1 MGLYCRQ
8 YNCLILF
15 FHCLPSAKL
24 IFYSAKDGW
33 CGPDTFWC
41 STMSHFAMHTL
52 LCTQSHVWW
61 GSPQCLSTP
70 ADTSWMGKWGSKEE
84 KKGSRQYV
92 YTACNKDPQINLLS
106 FGTFF
111 ILVKSCEAHHC
122 IHSPFQ
128 QAWQALQG
136 RNFINYLCRWTPPK
150 LLHPHDL
157 YMTKPPFC
165 VTSYYIYC
173 DPLVPTS
180 LQEIWCAR
188 RYIMTNCIDVFP
200 LNLEFNKLC
209 LVFSLHIG

>member
-1 MGLYCRQ
+1 MMRPTH
-8 YNCLILF
+8 ILV
-15 FHCLPSAKL
+15 LPL
-24 IFYSAKDGW
+24 
-33 CGPDTFWC
+33 
-41 STMSHFAMHTL
+41 HTL
-52 LCTQSHVWW
+52 GITGPKWCIAGPKVMCNW

-84 KKGSRQYV
+84 KKGSRQYF
-92 YTACNKDPQINLLS
+92 YTACNKDPHINLLS

-165 VTSYYIYC
+165 
-173 DPLVPTS
+173 
-180 LQEIWCAR
+180 
-188 RYIMTNCIDVFP
+188 N
-200 LNLEFNKLC
+200 
-209 LVFSLHIG
+209 